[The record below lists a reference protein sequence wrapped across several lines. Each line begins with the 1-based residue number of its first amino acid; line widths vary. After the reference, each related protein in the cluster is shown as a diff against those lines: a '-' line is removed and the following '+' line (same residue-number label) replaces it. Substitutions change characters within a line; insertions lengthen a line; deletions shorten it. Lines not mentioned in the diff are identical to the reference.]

1 MKAGISVPRSSRRS
15 SSGRMSGAST
25 RNACRKDRGAAATS
39 ASSNLSS
46 AVSSS
51 PAASASAVS
60 SKPTS
65 TKARG
70 CSIDTMSRRRARTP
84 CLSSSCSS
92 SRATPSITGPGFTD
106 PSSSSIARARRGSP
120 RRARRV
126 ASASID
132 RARRGSG
139 NPFLPISVMLARRPD
154 RARSGYPPTSRRAAR
169 TSAASSWTCGSA
181 AWASTSATRLS
192 HASTPARTSR
202 SSATRAMV
210 R

>member
-51 PAASASAVS
+51 LRREGERCVEQADFDQSTRMLHRYHEPTESEDAFPVIELQQQSRDAEHRRPCVRRSELIEYRAGAPRLPQASEEGGLRQHRSCQEGLRQPVPADLRHAGAQARQGALAVPAHFAAS
-60 SKPTS
+60 
-65 TKARG
+65 G
-70 CSIDTMSRRRARTP
+70 Q
-84 CLSSSCSS
+84 
-92 SRATPSITGPGFTD
+92 
-106 PSSSSIARARRGSP
+106 
-120 RRARRV
+120 
-126 ASASID
+126 
-132 RARRGSG
+132 
-139 NPFLPISVMLARRPD
+139 
-154 RARSGYPPTSRRAAR
+154 